1 MENEALEGA
10 DLNALHPNKD
20 SVQCPNCNAPLIK
33 SSVEERKAKQEQL
46 YRDANDT
53 QASYMGISRQA
64 LEEIQNREPNR

>member
-1 MENEALEGA
+1 MENEAIEGT

-20 SVQCPNCNAPLIK
+20 SVQCPNCNQPLIK

-53 QASYMGISRQA
+53 
-64 LEEIQNREPNR
+64 